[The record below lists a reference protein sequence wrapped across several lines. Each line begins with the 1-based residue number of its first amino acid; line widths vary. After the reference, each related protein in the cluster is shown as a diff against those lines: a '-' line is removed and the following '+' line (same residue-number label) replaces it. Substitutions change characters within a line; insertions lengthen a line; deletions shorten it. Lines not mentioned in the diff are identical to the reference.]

1 MKRRLLTSKVLFMGS
16 CLGAYSLSGPTLHLL
31 HLAPQTKKN
40 KLCPD
45 EVTLV
50 KYEEEARF
58 DAFLGRGYLGQAT
71 NWAKNQDFP
80 AGPLEGAERHATMPS
95 GAALTHSP
103 LIVIIITRPKSA
115 YDRQGLAGEIVGP
128 GYNCSDFWIFF
139 AKLVVLITL

>member
-1 MKRRLLTSKVLFMGS
+1 MPTP
-16 CLGAYSLSGPTLHLL
+16 CLAPPCTLHLL
-31 HLAPQTKKN
+31 HLAPQTEKN

-58 DAFLGRGYLGQAT
+58 DAFLGRGHLGQAT

-80 AGPLEGAERHATMPS
+80 AGPLEDAERHATMPS
-95 GAALTHSP
+95 GVALTHSP
-103 LIVIIITRPKSA
+103 LIITRPKSA

-139 AKLVVLITL
+139 RQISGVCRRVLM

>member
-1 MKRRLLTSKVLFMGS
+1 MPTP
-16 CLGAYSLSGPTLHLL
+16 CLAPPCTCCTLHLRPRRTNYV
-31 HLAPQTKKN
+31 HIPP
-40 KLCPD
+40 CPD

-95 GAALTHSP
+95 GVALTHSP

-139 AKLVVLITL
+139 RQISCSDHTVTFYIREDLL